1 MTSKKSISKTLHRLI
16 LCCGLLTFLL
26 ATSSSF
32 AQDRKPINNKRQIRE
47 TRAKSVKRKEKAS
60 TKDIAGKR
68 LRTRNQSSAQ
78 RAVYSATSPYRNKR
92 GSGEKAG
99 TPIGGGKGPRV
110 RSRSGEA
117 ARANVYPQKGPFV
130 NHNSKKPGGVKYDN
144 RREVARAARLGTT
157 HREPPGRNRRVTPRS
172 NSQAFITRGR
182 RNVYWGKYS
191 KGEKAITTDVAGR
204 PLRTKNF
211 RTPSRG
217 VIAAPNPY
225 SGRKKTG
232 DRAYSGTFRSGYKS
246 ASRRGELPWKGDI
259 SGQPIRRRPE
269 RNNQVAGVREPG
281 KGGGSVSGQF
291 RSNKPLKPKAPGAN
305 FSYMQK
311 DQNKLRGIKPERGG
325 GSVSGKYKSNE
336 PLRARAPGISTS
348 LMRKDQGKLKG
359 IKPERGGGSVSGKYK
374 SNEPLRTKV
383 PGLSTLLMR
392 KDQGKL
398 KGVKPER
405 GGGSVSG
412 KYKSNEPLRA
422 KAPGISTLLMRKDQG
437 KLKGIKPIKGGGSI
451 SAQMKNGKNVPLPRR
466 SLGNPKV
473 AGMQANYKGTI
484 KREDQGFSQRGL
496 NHSGNIKSMRPQK
509 GGGSISAQ
517 MKRNNNGQPIPVK
530 QPLDKRAANFQGN
543 YKGFIKRNSIPSGF
557 SQDGLSYTGSMKARK
572 PLKGGGSV
580 SGSVINNKPLP
591 AFTPNSISRKL
602 SKYQGDIKGGR
613 KTYSQ
618 DGYDYTGNIRQ
629 QKKTYNQDGYSYTG
643 DIIQKKKTYNQ
654 DGYDFT
660 GYYKAPKPFK
670 GGGSV
675 SGKLWN
681 NNGKPLPPKIPTGDQ
696 AKDINYS
703 GKTKLPLLKR
713 EYVRNPNANEKAL
726 KKHSPYENTYQV
738 NGLMV
743 RVKQKE
749 TSTKPKAVKGS
760 MPGVGPTQATI
771 KASEYTGRIKVYWDY
786 KHNPSSAEGS
796 LKTLK
801 NTKSF
806 EQATTFAGKTR
817 LTKNYRH
824 NPNSHKDAL
833 KGIAPGRAS
842 ARIDD
847 YQGNVKMNKYNHK
860 KHFPDAEFAHGKEN
874 NVKGERTIMTDF
886 KLLFTKLF
894 KKNNMQP
901 DAVKDKV
908 RRPRYDK
915 KEKELWKDLYD

>member
-1 MTSKKSISKTLHRLI
+1 LFTAST
-16 LCCGLLTFLL
+16 
-26 ATSSSF
+26 SF
-32 AQDRKPINNKRQIRE
+32 AQDRKPVNNKRQIRE
-47 TRAKSVKRKEKAS
+47 TRAKSIKRKEKAT

-68 LRTRNQSSAQ
+68 LRTRNKSSAQ

-92 GSGEKAG
+92 GSGGDKVG
-99 TPIGGGKGPRV
+99 TPIGGGKGPRI

-130 NHNSKKPGGVKYDN
+130 NHNSKKPGGVRYDN

-157 HREPPGRNRRVTPRS
+157 HREPPGRKQRVTPRS
-172 NSQAFITRGR
+172 NSQAFVTRGR

-217 VIAAPNPY
+217 VINAGNPY
-225 SGRKKTG
+225 YGRKKTG

-259 SGQPIRRRPE
+259 SGHPIRKRPD

-291 RSNKPLKPKAPGAN
+291 RSNKPLRPKAPGAN
-305 FSYMQK
+305 FSYMRK
-311 DQNKLRGIKPERGG
+311 DQNKLRGIKPEKGGGSVSGKYKSNEPLRARAPGISTSLMRKDQGRLRGIKPERGG

-348 LMRKDQGKLKG
+348 LMRKDQGRLRG

-374 SNEPLRTKV
+374 SNEPLRARA
-383 PGLSTLLMR
+383 PGMSTSLMS
-392 KDQGKL
+392 KDLGRL
-398 KGVKPER
+398 KGVKP
-405 GGGSVSG
+405 S
-412 KYKSNEPLRA
+412 
-422 KAPGISTLLMRKDQG
+422 
-437 KLKGIKPIKGGGSI
+437 KGGGSI
-451 SAQMKNGKNVPLPRR
+451 SAQFNKGKNAPLAKR
-466 SLGNPKV
+466 SPANPKV

-484 KREDQGFSQRGL
+484 RRENQGFSQKGL
-496 NHSGNIKSMRPQK
+496 NYSGNIKSTRPLK
-509 GGGSISAQ
+509 GGGSISAR
-517 MKRNNNGQPIPVK
+517 MNRNNNGQPIPVK
-530 QPLDKRAANFQGN
+530 QPLDKRSANFQGN
-543 YKGFIKRNSIPSGF
+543 YKGFIKRSSQGF
-557 SQDGLSYTGSMKARK
+557 SQEGLNYSGSMKARK

-580 SGSVINNKPLP
+580 SGSVISNKPLP
-591 AFTPNSISRKL
+591 PYTPNTISRKL
-602 SKYQGDIKGGR
+602 SKFQGDIKGGR
-613 KTYSQ
+613 KSYSQ
-618 DGYDYTGNIRQ
+618 DGLN
-629 QKKTYNQDGYSYTG
+629 YTG
-643 DIIQKKKTYNQ
+643 DIIQKKKTYSQ

-660 GYYKAPKPFK
+660 GYYKAQKPFK

-703 GKTKLPLLKR
+703 GKIKLPLLRR
-713 EYVRNPNANEKAL
+713 EYVRNPNANENAL
-726 KKHSPYENTYQV
+726 KKQSPYENTYQV

-749 TSTKPKAVKGS
+749 ISTKPKAVKGS
-760 MPGVGPTQATI
+760 MPGVVPTKATV
-771 KASEYTGRIKVYWDY
+771 KASEYTGLVKIYWAY

-796 LKTLK
+796 LKTFK

-806 EQATTFAGKTR
+806 EQATSFAGKTR

-824 NPNSHKDAL
+824 NPNSNKYAL
-833 KGIAPGRAS
+833 DGIAPSRAS
-842 ARIDD
+842 ARIGD

-860 KHFPDAEFAHGKEN
+860 KHFPDAEFAHGKGN

>member
-1 MTSKKSISKTLHRLI
+1 MFVF
-16 LCCGLLTFLL
+16 LLT
-26 ATSSSF
+26 ASTSF

-47 TRAKSVKRKEKAS
+47 TRAKSVKRREKAT

-92 GSGEKAG
+92 GSGGDKVG
-99 TPIGGGKGPRV
+99 KPIGGGKGPRI

-130 NHNSKKPGGVKYDN
+130 NHNSKKPGGVRYDN
-144 RREVARAARLGTT
+144 RKEVARAARLGNT
-157 HREPPGRNRRVTPRS
+157 HREPPGKKKRITPRS
-172 NSQAFITRGR
+172 NSQAFVTRGR
-182 RNVYWGKYS
+182 KNVYWGKYS
-191 KGEKAITTDVAGR
+191 KGEKAVTTDLAGR
-204 PLRTKNF
+204 PLRSKNY

-217 VIAAPNPY
+217 VIKAGDPY
-225 SGRKKTG
+225 YGRKKTG
-232 DRAYSGTFRSGYKS
+232 DRAYSGTFRSGYKT

-259 SGQPIRRRPE
+259 SGHPIRKRPQ
-269 RNNQVAGVREPG
+269 RNNQVAGVRESG

-305 FSYMQK
+305 FSYMRK

-348 LMRKDQGKLKG
+348 LMRKDQGKLRG

-374 SNEPLRTKV
+374 SNEPLRARA
-383 PGLSTLLMR
+383 PGMSTSLMR

-398 KGVKPER
+398 R
-405 GGGSVSG
+405 
-412 KYKSNEPLRA
+412 
-422 KAPGISTLLMRKDQG
+422 
-437 KLKGIKPIKGGGSI
+437 GIKPAKGGGSI
-451 SAQMKNGKNVPLPRR
+451 SAQLKNGKNAPLPKR
-466 SLGNPKV
+466 SPANPKV
-473 AGMQANYKGTI
+473 AGMQANYKGTLR
-484 KREDQGFSQRGL
+484 RENQGFSQRGL
-496 NHSGNIKSMRPQK
+496 NYSGNIKSMRPEK

-530 QPLDKRAANFQGN
+530 QPLDKRSANFQGN
-543 YKGFIKRNSIPSGF
+543 YKGFIKQTTKTFG
-557 SQDGLSYTGSMKARK
+557 QDGLSYSGSMKARK

-580 SGSVINNKPLP
+580 SGSVISNKPLP
-591 AFTPNSISRKL
+591 AYSPNSVSRKL
-602 SKYQGDIKGGR
+602 SQYQGNVKGGR
-613 KTYSQ
+613 KTFSQSGLSYS
-618 DGYDYTGNIRQ
+618 
-629 QKKTYNQDGYSYTG
+629 G
-643 DIIQKKKTYNQ
+643 DIIQKKKTYSQ
-654 DGYDFT
+654 DGYDFS
-660 GYYKAPKPFK
+660 GYNKTKKPPK
-670 GGGSV
+670 GGGSI

-681 NNGKPLPPKIPTGDQ
+681 NDGKPLPAKVLPGDQ
-696 AKDINYS
+696 SKAISYS
-703 GKTKLPLLKR
+703 GKTKVKR
-713 EYVRNPNANEKAL
+713 DFVRNPNANENAL
-726 KKHSPYENTYQV
+726 KKHKPKENTYQV
-738 NGLMV
+738 DGLMV
-743 RVKQKE
+743 RVKRKE
-749 TSTKPKAVKGS
+749 TDTKPNAAKGS
-760 MPGVGPTQATI
+760 MPGVGPTKATV

-786 KHNPSSAEGS
+786 KHNPSSADGS
-796 LKTLK
+796 MKTLK

-806 EQATTFAGKTR
+806 EQATSFAGKIR

-833 KGIAPGRAS
+833 KVIAPSRAS

-860 KHFPDAEFAHGKEN
+860 KHFPDAEFAHGKGN

>member
-1 MTSKKSISKTLHRLI
+1 MIASRKIVNKSLSRLI
-16 LCCGLLTFLL
+16 LGCALFTFLL
-26 ATSSSF
+26 VASSTF
-32 AQDRKPINNKRQIRE
+32 GQDRKPVNNKRQIRE
-47 TRAKSVKRKEKAS
+47 TRAKSVKRKEKAT

-68 LRTRNQSSAQ
+68 LRTRNKSSAQ

-92 GSGEKAG
+92 GSRGDKAG
-99 TPIGGGKGPRV
+99 TPIGGGKGPGI

-130 NHNSKKPGGVKYDN
+130 NHNSKKPGGVRYDN

-157 HREPPGRNRRVTPRS
+157 HREPPGRKQRITPRS
-172 NSQAFITRGR
+172 NSQAFIARGR

-217 VIAAPNPY
+217 VTKAGDPY
-225 SGRKKTG
+225 YGRKKTG
-232 DRAYSGTFRSGYKS
+232 DRAYSGTFRSGYKT
-246 ASRRGELPWKGDI
+246 ATRRGELPWKGDI
-259 SGQPIRRRPE
+259 SGQPIRKRPE
-269 RNNQVAGVREPG
+269 RDNQVAGVREPG

-291 RSNKPLKPKAPGAN
+291 RSNKPLRPKAPGAN
-305 FSYMQK
+305 FAYMRQ
-311 DQNKLRGIKPERGG
+311 DQNRLRGIRPEKGG

-336 PLRARAPGISTS
+336 PLRARAPGLSTS
-348 LMRKDQGKLKG
+348 LMRKDQGKLRG
-359 IKPERGGGSVSGKYK
+359 IRPERGGGSA
-374 SNEPLRTKV
+374 
-383 PGLSTLLMR
+383 
-392 KDQGKL
+392 
-398 KGVKPER
+398 
-405 GGGSVSG
+405 SG

-422 KAPGISTLLMRKDQG
+422 RAPGLSTSLMRKDMG
-437 KLKGIKPIKGGGSI
+437 RLKGIKPIKGGGSI
-451 SAQMKNGKNVPLPRR
+451 SAQMSKGKNAPLAKR
-466 SLGNPKV
+466 SPANPKV

-484 KREDQGFSQRGL
+484 RRENQGYSQRGL
-496 NHSGNIKSMRPQK
+496 NYSGNIRSVRPEK

-530 QPLDKRAANFQGN
+530 QPLDERAANFQGN
-543 YKGFIKRNSIPSGF
+543 YKGFIKRNSIPTGF
-557 SQDGLSYTGSMKARK
+557 SQKGLNYSGNIKAHK
-572 PLKGGGSV
+572 PLKGGGSI
-580 SGSVINNKPLP
+580 SGSVSSNKPLP
-591 AFTPNSISRKL
+591 AYTPNSVSRRL
-602 SKYQGDIKGGR
+602 SKYQGDIKGER
-613 KTYSQ
+613 KSFSQ
-618 DGYDYTGNIRQ
+618 DGYSYTGNIRQ
-629 QKKTYNQDGYSYTG
+629 QKKSYSQEGYDYTGDLKLRKKTYSQDGYDYTG

-654 DGYDFT
+654 DGYDFS
-660 GYYKAPKPFK
+660 GYNKTKKPLK
-670 GGGSV
+670 GGGSI

-681 NNGKPLPPKIPTGDQ
+681 NNGKPLPVKTPTGDQ

-713 EYVRNPNANEKAL
+713 EYVRNPNADEKAL

-743 RVKQKE
+743 RLKQKE

-760 MPGVGPTQATI
+760 MPGVGPTKATV
-771 KASEYTGRIKVYWDY
+771 KASEYTGLIKVYWDY

-796 LKTLK
+796 MKTFK

-806 EQATTFAGKTR
+806 EQATSFAGKTR
-817 LTKNYRH
+817 MTRNYRH
-824 NPNSHKDAL
+824 NPNSSKDAL
-833 KGIAPGRAS
+833 MGIAPSRAS

-860 KHFPDAEFAHGKEN
+860 KHFPDAEFAHGKGN